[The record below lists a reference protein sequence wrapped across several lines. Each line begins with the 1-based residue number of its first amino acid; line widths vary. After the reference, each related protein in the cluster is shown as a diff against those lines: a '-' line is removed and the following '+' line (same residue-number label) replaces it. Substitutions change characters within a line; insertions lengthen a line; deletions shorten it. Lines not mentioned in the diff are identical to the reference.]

1 MNLKECVLHLNN
13 KSFISHPQV
22 TKKLNNQKTVTI
34 YKKFQEEF
42 GIKESAIINA
52 QNLHLELLERTPFK
66 YESFYLIAA
75 VCLYATSHMSPK
87 KITLEDIEKITH
99 IKKEEIE
106 KCYNLMLE
114 IE

>member
-1 MNLKECVLHLNN
+1 V
-13 KSFISHPQV
+13 PV
-22 TKKLNNQKTVTI
+22 TRKLNNQKTVTI

-42 GIKESAIINA
+42 GLEESAIIKA
-52 QNLHLELLERTPFK
+52 ENLHLELLEKNPFK

-75 VCLYATSHMSPK
+75 VCIYTISQMIPK
-87 KITLEDIEKITH
+87 KITLEDIEKLSH

-106 KCYNLMLE
+106 KCYNLILE

>member
-42 GIKESAIINA
+42 GIKESAIIDA
-52 QNLHLELLERTPFK
+52 QNLHLELLERNPFK

-75 VCLYATSHMSPK
+75 VSLYAISQTGSD
-87 KITLEDIEKITH
+87 KITLDQIEKISH
-99 IKKEEIE
+99 IKKEEIK
-106 KCYNLMLE
+106 KCYNLMLD

>member
-1 MNLKECVLHLNN
+1 
-13 KSFISHPQV
+13 
-22 TKKLNNQKTVTI
+22 LNNQKTITI

-42 GIKESAIINA
+42 EIDESSIINA
-52 QNLHLELLERTPFK
+52 ENLHLELLEKNPFK

-75 VCLYATSHMSPK
+75 VCIYAISHVIPK
-87 KITLEDIEKITH
+87 SITLEDIERVSQ

-106 KCYNLMLE
+106 KCYNLVLE

>member
-1 MNLKECVLHLNN
+1 MNKAET
-13 KSFISHPQV
+13 I
-22 TKKLNNQKTVTI
+22 TI
-34 YKKFQEEF
+34 YKKFQKDFE
-42 GIKESAIINA
+42 IDESTIMDAE
-52 QNLHLELLERTPFK
+52 NLHLELIEKSPFR

-75 VCLYATSHMSPK
+75 VCIYAISPMIPK
-87 KITLEDIEKITH
+87 RITFEDIERISH

>member
-1 MNLKECVLHLNN
+1 M
-13 KSFISHPQV
+13 
-22 TKKLNNQKTVTI
+22 NNQKTITI

-42 GIKESAIINA
+42 QIDESSIINA
-52 QNLHLELLERTPFK
+52 ENLHLELLEKNPFK

-75 VCLYATSHMSPK
+75 VCIYAISHVIPK
-87 KITLEDIEKITH
+87 NITLEDIERISH

-106 KCYNLMLE
+106 KCYNLVLE

>member
-1 MNLKECVLHLNN
+1 MCAVFEQLMVHYHCTYN
-13 KSFISHPQV
+13 KKV
-22 TKKLNNQKTVTI
+22 NGQKTITI

-42 GIKESAIINA
+42 KIDEAAIINA
-52 QNLHLELLERTPFK
+52 ENLHLELLEKNPFK

-75 VCLYATSHMSPK
+75 VCLYAISQMIPK
-87 KITLEDIEKITH
+87 KITLEDIEKVTH

-106 KCYNLMLE
+106 KCYNLVLE

>member
-1 MNLKECVLHLNN
+1 M
-13 KSFISHPQV
+13 
-22 TKKLNNQKTVTI
+22 NNQKTITI

-42 GIKESAIINA
+42 EIDESSIINA
-52 QNLHLELLERTPFK
+52 ENLHLELLEKNPFK

-75 VCLYATSHMSPK
+75 VCIYAISHVIPK
-87 KITLEDIEKITH
+87 NITLEDIERVSH

-106 KCYNLMLE
+106 KCYNLVLE

>member
-1 MNLKECVLHLNN
+1 M
-13 KSFISHPQV
+13 
-22 TKKLNNQKTVTI
+22 NNQKTITI
-34 YKKFQEEF
+34 YKKFQDEF
-42 GIKESAIINA
+42 RIDELQIIEA
-52 QNLHLELLERTPFK
+52 ENLHLELLEKNPFR

-75 VCLYATSHMSPK
+75 VCLYAVSQTTENQIS
-87 KITLEDIEKITH
+87 LERMEELTH